1 MSREDAPNFR
11 PSTILD
17 MVVHCWECDHADCI
31 NRCCYKYDFKFGK
44 IGEERM
50 TSLTCDSFKEI

>member
-11 PSTILD
+11 PATKLEWNEN
-17 MVVHCWECDHADCI
+17 CWDCDHADCI
-31 NRCCYKYDFKFGK
+31 NRYCYKYDFKFGE

-50 TSLTCDSFKEI
+50 TFLTCDSFKEI

>member
-1 MSREDAPNFR
+1 MSREVGRDAAPNFR
-11 PSTILD
+11 PATKLEWNEN
-17 MVVHCWECDHADCI
+17 CWECDHE
-31 NRCCYKYDFKFGK
+31 YDFKFGK